1 MYLQPNH
8 LVYRVSEW
16 DAFQWNDYL
25 ERNPK
30 VQRDTIAYGERKIYN
45 FGLFAVEVFHRLHSP
60 EPRRVAS
67 PPPEARWVLRLHQSL
82 DENPEFD
89 RLRESID
96 IQSALDPLKR
106 WLLAGVGAADFLGRL
121 VASLPEPPTNM
132 TDPNRL
138 RAQYLALKRR
148 LQELQQKKDDPR
160 NTRQIADIKEQ
171 LKAIETEGHDAVEIA
186 RSYAEGIGHDLER
199 PLTEALK
206 GAIETVKGTSAA
218 LDSFGWDDSPGS
230 EGKGGSIDDKLHLA
244 RAVLANPK
252 LVRIAKLA
260 GRMKTIADRKRRS
273 RTVDTGPAVRS
284 IGTGNDL
291 SLVLPTELAKLA
303 LPSTRSLFARDYSER
318 TLLQYRKGGKE
329 RTGRGPIVVCL
340 DSSGSM
346 EGALEEWSKA
356 VAIAL
361 LTIAVKE
368 KRTCRILHFTNRVER
383 VDDFEGGKL
392 DPAKLVSSMESF
404 YGGGTN
410 WARPLDSA
418 VEIIRSEAR
427 FKRADIVL
435 ITDGECAVSDPWLE
449 DFKKRQGEL
458 EFSAFGILL
467 GRQDPRAL
475 TRVVDR
481 LVTVAV
487 GAASPSDNLADDSAV
502 ETVFEI

>member
-1 MYLQPNH
+1 MYQQQNH

-16 DAFQWNDYL
+16 DKFQWDDYI

-30 VQRDTIAYGERKIYN
+30 IQRDTIAYGERKVFN
-45 FGLFAVEVFHRLHSP
+45 FGIFAVEVFHRLHSL
-60 EPRRVAS
+60 EPRRVVS
-67 PPPEARWVLRLHQSL
+67 PNPEARWALRLHQSL

-96 IQSALDPLKR
+96 IESALDPLKR
-106 WLLAGVGAADFLGRL
+106 WLLAGVGAADLLARI
-121 VASLPEPPTNM
+121 VISLPEPPANM

-138 RAQYLALKRR
+138 RGQYLALRKR
-148 LQELQQKKDDPR
+148 LQQLQPKADDPR
-160 NTRQIADIKEQ
+160 NARQIADIQEQ
-171 LKAIETEGHDAVEIA
+171 LKAIEAEGHEAVEIA
-186 RSYAEGIGHDLER
+186 RSLADGIGDLFER
-199 PLTEALK
+199 NLTEALK
-206 GAIETVKGTSAA
+206 GAIGAVTGTSAA

-230 EGKGGSIDDKLHLA
+230 QGKGGSLEDKLRLA
-244 RAVLANPK
+244 RAVLKNPK

-260 GRMKTIADRKRRS
+260 GRMKTIANRKRRS
-273 RTVDTGPAVRS
+273 RTVDIGTTVHS

-291 SLVLPTELAKLA
+291 ELVLPTELVKLA
-303 LPSTRSLFARDYSER
+303 LPVTRPLFARDYSER

-361 LTIAVKE
+361 LTIAAKE

-383 VDDFEGGKL
+383 VDDFERGKP
-392 DPAKLVSSMESF
+392 DPAKLVASMESF

-418 VEIIRSEAR
+418 VEIIRSEAG

-449 DFKKRQGEL
+449 EFRKRQR
-458 EFSAFGILL
+458 EFQFSTFGILL
-467 GRQDPRAL
+467 GRSDKRSL
-475 TRVVDR
+475 ERVTDR
-481 LVTVAV
+481 LVTI
-487 GAASPSDNLADDSAV
+487 DNLADDSAV